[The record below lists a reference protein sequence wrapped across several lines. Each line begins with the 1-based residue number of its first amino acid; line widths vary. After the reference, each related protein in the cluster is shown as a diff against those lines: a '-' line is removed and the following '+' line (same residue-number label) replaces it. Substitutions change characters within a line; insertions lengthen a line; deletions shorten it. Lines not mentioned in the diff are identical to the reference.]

1 MKICGYCNN
10 EYDDKEKKC
19 PVCDSTILKHTKNTT
34 SAKAEYERIEQE
46 IKIRRKKRSMILGIG
61 VGAIAIIVVVIII
74 SIVSFINN
82 PQRAIDKE
90 AKEKYDSAVGYISQ
104 EEYDLAIKALDEI
117 DTSWSGYDKVAG
129 MRTEAVKGQLT
140 SKLTQYESTGDYES
154 VISYINENVD
164 DINADAEIKQIYD
177 NSVTQYKSAVLTK
190 ADEYVSNGD
199 YSAATSVLTTAIRV
213 ISSDSELENK
223 MSEVGKAGIL
233 AQVKEYKNN
242 GGYAEAIQYVNDNM
256 DIVGNDSEILI
267 ELSSCEEAYRNA
279 VIAEAAEAYQNSG
292 YQAAIA
298 TINIGLQILID
309 DPVLEQNKI
318 NYSNCAPVYLTDINP
333 YVGELMYVQQAT
345 DNMGNNYSN
354 CYMAYSD
361 EEAATYDLSG
371 KYNTFNA
378 TIAVTKAEVNEAL
391 FYDNYAS
398 IKIIG
403 DNSVLYEAPLLSVTT
418 KPMDISLDVTGV
430 SDLKIVMKGKDTNLN
445 YYNGLYVI
453 LSNACLQSSL

>member
-267 ELSSCEEAYRNA
+267 ELSSCE
-279 VIAEAAEAYQNSG
+279 
-292 YQAAIA
+292 
-298 TINIGLQILID
+298 
-309 DPVLEQNKI
+309 
-318 NYSNCAPVYLTDINP
+318 
-333 YVGELMYVQQAT
+333 
-345 DNMGNNYSN
+345 
-354 CYMAYSD
+354 
-361 EEAATYDLSG
+361 
-371 KYNTFNA
+371 
-378 TIAVTKAEVNEAL
+378 
-391 FYDNYAS
+391 
-398 IKIIG
+398 
-403 DNSVLYEAPLLSVTT
+403 
-418 KPMDISLDVTGV
+418 
-430 SDLKIVMKGKDTNLN
+430 
-445 YYNGLYVI
+445 
-453 LSNACLQSSL
+453 